1 MPMKK
6 DNLIYLNNNEIKIE
20 KTGENEPKRKIN
32 IAKIVGVTIIFVL
45 ILAVIIMYFI
55 YANNEQ
61 VRAYIDENILSKE
74 VEENSLN
81 KILLDDYDKSTI
93 FAYQNK
99 IMILN
104 GTKLYQY
111 NTSAKEENKLDV
123 EISSPISAINGE
135 FFVLAEKNGS
145 KLYMIKDGK
154 IEWTKTIEGQ
164 IEKVNVNEI
173 GYTTV
178 IVTGTID
185 KSVII
190 LYNEVGEELFK
201 NHLST
206 NTAIDATVS
215 KDNKYLAYAELNTS
229 GTIIQSNIKIIDI
242 EKARKKVS
250 DSTILTYK
258 ADSEDLILKVEYQN
272 NNNLVCLYDNKICII
287 KDGKNEKLASYIG
300 ENGNATF
307 VSINFNNNSMIIEE
321 STESLFSTV
330 SKVKLLNS
338 TNKKEN
344 TYTFEGVAKNIYT
357 AKNKIAINLGSEIHF
372 IDTNGWLIKKYTTKQ
387 EARNIVISD
396 KIAGIVY
403 RDKIEIIKL

>member
-258 ADSEDLILKVEYQN
+258 ADSGDLILKVEYQN

-287 KDGKNEKLASYIG
+287 KDGKNEKIASYIG

>member
-258 ADSEDLILKVEYQN
+258 ADSGDLILKVEYQN

>member
-135 FFVLAEKNGS
+135 FFVLAEKNGN

-164 IEKVNVNEI
+164 IEKVNVN
-173 GYTTV
+173 
-178 IVTGTID
+178 
-185 KSVII
+185 
-190 LYNEVGEELFK
+190 
-201 NHLST
+201 
-206 NTAIDATVS
+206 
-215 KDNKYLAYAELNTS
+215 
-229 GTIIQSNIKIIDI
+229 
-242 EKARKKVS
+242 
-250 DSTILTYK
+250 
-258 ADSEDLILKVEYQN
+258 
-272 NNNLVCLYDNKICII
+272 
-287 KDGKNEKLASYIG
+287 
-300 ENGNATF
+300 
-307 VSINFNNNSMIIEE
+307 
-321 STESLFSTV
+321 
-330 SKVKLLNS
+330 
-338 TNKKEN
+338 
-344 TYTFEGVAKNIYT
+344 
-357 AKNKIAINLGSEIHF
+357 
-372 IDTNGWLIKKYTTKQ
+372 
-387 EARNIVISD
+387 
-396 KIAGIVY
+396 
-403 RDKIEIIKL
+403 

>member
-123 EISSPISAINGE
+123 EISSPISAINGG

-258 ADSEDLILKVEYQN
+258 ADSGNLILKIEYQN

>member
-164 IEKVNVNEI
+164 IEKVNVNEF

-258 ADSEDLILKVEYQN
+258 ADSGDLILKVEYQN

>member
-32 IAKIVGVTIIFVL
+32 IAKIVGVTIIFVF

-258 ADSEDLILKVEYQN
+258 ADSGDLILKVEYQN

>member
-111 NTSAKEENKLDV
+111 NTSAKEVNKLDV

-258 ADSEDLILKVEYQN
+258 ADSGDLILKVEYQN

>member
-45 ILAVIIMYFI
+45 ILAVIILYFI

-258 ADSEDLILKVEYQN
+258 ADSGDLILKIEYQN

>member
-258 ADSEDLILKVEYQN
+258 ADSGDLILKVEYQN

-357 AKNKIAINLGSEIHF
+357 AKNKIAINLGTEIHF
-372 IDTNGWLIKKYTTKQ
+372 IDTNVWLIKKYTTKQ

>member
-258 ADSEDLILKVEYQN
+258 ADSGDLILKVEYQN

-344 TYTFEGVAKNIYT
+344 TYTFEVVAKNIYT

>member
-135 FFVLAEKNGS
+135 FFVLAEKNGN

-258 ADSEDLILKVEYQN
+258 ADSGDLILKVEYQN

>member
-81 KILLDDYDKSTI
+81 KILLNDYDKSTI

-258 ADSEDLILKVEYQN
+258 ADSGDLILKVEYQN

>member
-32 IAKIVGVTIIFVL
+32 IAKIVGVTIILVL
-45 ILAVIIMYFI
+45 ILAVTIMYFI

-123 EISSPISAINGE
+123 EISTPISAINGD

-190 LYNEVGEELFK
+190 LYNEVGDELFK

-258 ADSEDLILKVEYQN
+258 ADSGDLILKVEYQN
-272 NNNLVCLYDNKICII
+272 NNNLVCLYDNKVCII

>member
-215 KDNKYLAYAELNTS
+215 KDNKYLAYAEINTS

>member
-145 KLYMIKDGK
+145 KLYMIKDEK

-164 IEKVNVNEI
+164 IEKVNVNEF

-258 ADSEDLILKVEYQN
+258 ADSGDLILKVEYQN

>member
-45 ILAVIIMYFI
+45 ILAAIIMYFI

-258 ADSEDLILKVEYQN
+258 ADSGDLILKVEYQN

>member
-215 KDNKYLAYAELNTS
+215 KDNKYLAYAELNTN

>member
-258 ADSEDLILKVEYQN
+258 ADSGDLILKVEYQN

-357 AKNKIAINLGSEIHF
+357 AKNKIAINFGTEIHF
-372 IDTNGWLIKKYTTKQ
+372 IDTNVWLIKKYTTKQ

>member
-1 MPMKK
+1 
-6 DNLIYLNNNEIKIE
+6 
-20 KTGENEPKRKIN
+20 
-32 IAKIVGVTIIFVL
+32 
-45 ILAVIIMYFI
+45 
-55 YANNEQ
+55 
-61 VRAYIDENILSKE
+61 
-74 VEENSLN
+74 
-81 KILLDDYDKSTI
+81 
-93 FAYQNK
+93 
-99 IMILN
+99 
-104 GTKLYQY
+104 
-111 NTSAKEENKLDV
+111 
-123 EISSPISAINGE
+123 
-135 FFVLAEKNGS
+135 
-145 KLYMIKDGK
+145 MIKDGK

-258 ADSEDLILKVEYQN
+258 ADSGDLILKVEYQN